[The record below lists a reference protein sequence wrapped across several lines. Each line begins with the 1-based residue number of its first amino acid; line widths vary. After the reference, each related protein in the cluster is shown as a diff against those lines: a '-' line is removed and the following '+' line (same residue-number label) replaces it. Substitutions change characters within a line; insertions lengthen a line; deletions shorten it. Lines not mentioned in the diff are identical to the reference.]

1 MISVAELKQMIYK
14 ESGYKIQV
22 QDNDPI
28 LTTFYVNL
36 ATLGEALKH
45 AEHIQ
50 RITKDVINSL
60 PGAADLEMQRA
71 GEVVMRSLSAEVGR
85 IAHRLAGDSASAEK
99 AHAIS
104 FATQWVVAGVITSAL
119 VFGGVGY
126 SIRMLADEHNLNS
139 AQKMVDEADARV
151 VATEQRALNDIEEI
165 KRGIGWQG
173 TEEGQLAKAFFRNGA
188 GRIAATCAAP
198 TWEIR
203 SLQDGQYC
211 VPKRRPLIGG
221 NDEDYGWKIP

>member
-1 MISVAELKQMIYK
+1 MIS
-14 ESGYKIQV
+14 
-22 QDNDPI
+22 
-28 LTTFYVNL
+28 
-36 ATLGEALKH
+36 
-45 AEHIQ
+45 
-50 RITKDVINSL
+50 SL

-71 GEVVMRSLSAEVGR
+71 SEVVMRSLSAEVGR
-85 IAHRLAGDSASAEK
+85 IAQRLAGDSASAEK

-104 FATQWVVAGVITSAL
+104 FATKWIVAGVVTCA
-119 VFGGVGY
+119 VAFGSLGY
-126 SIRMLADEHNLNS
+126 GIRMLADEINLNS
-139 AQKMVDEADARV
+139 ARNLVAEADARA
-151 VATEQRALNDIEEI
+151 VATEKQAQEDIEAI

-173 TEEGQLAKAFFRNGA
+173 TAEGQLAKAFFRNGA